1 MATAGKRTDS
11 ELVLQDWQGADR
23 SRAAKYLDKRLAEA
37 GSNYKSVA
45 FATFLLTTMVA
56 GFCWLLFGVVLDHWW
71 IAGGMPVWI
80 RWTWLLI
87 GTLGVGAIAWKWLV
101 PILRYQVN
109 VLYAAR
115 SIEQEFPELHNDLV
129 NAILV
134 NPGETDPHKD
144 LITRSLDKR
153 AARQMITIPT
163 DTVIDQ
169 QHLVSLAVVLACLVF
184 VGTVY
189 SLFSPKSPFVTAARL
204 LAPWSGW
211 AAPSRVSIKEV
222 NCYWTTV
229 FGEGKSQH
237 ALPPGDYMFDGRQHL
252 LWQDGGVELI
262 RGRQVVLSAEID
274 HLRDAEIPSVMV
286 SSLLDNGKLDPEVKP
301 WKASLR
307 KRLDSQLYWARL
319 PSSGIG
325 LDRSIRVRI
334 EAGDART
341 EPFDVRVV
349 DAPSL
354 LVKEVRYI
362 FPGYTDQPDQIVQ
375 WQGDLRAIE
384 GTEVRVEVK
393 SNQALDAAWVDFLNT
408 DRLDDLR
415 LVVDRTNPKVATGV
429 LRLRLAADRI
439 LAEHPTY
446 RLRFRPQSESGTT
459 SAPLIDE
466 LLTHRIEVFPDL
478 APEVAIELPESESE
492 RMPSRS
498 AMRVRVRSIDP
509 DYSLSKVVVETRP
522 EGAGLIRD
530 KVLWQF
536 GGSDNQVNGDGEVRV
551 STRIVPTQDAPGAK
565 IIEYRAVVYD
575 NREPEPNSTATKWR
589 RLIID
594 EQSPPPKDP
603 EERWP
608 DKKPEQP
615 QQTTPSRDVSDSQS
629 DKQSLKDTEREP
641 DEIPEQQDLEEK
653 NKDQQPRSEEM
664 SRNQAEEK
672 DQDASGAAG
681 SEEGQGRQSGSSA
694 EDNTGGRSGE
704 TQAND
709 GRSESSSGS
718 SRETQQSGSRENSN
732 DQAVPGGNDAGMES
746 DSASRSNSREQQ
758 NEDSISGEDASSRD
772 SQDQQQNDSK
782 GDRDAME
789 TKSLSSDGVDDGE
802 AMERILKNKQ
812 CKSSGEKS
820 GGEKSGGEKS
830 GGEKSG
836 GEKSG
841 GEKSG
846 GEKSGGEKS
855 GGEKSGGEKSGGEKT
870 GGEKSGGEKSGGE
883 KSGGEKS
890 GGEKSG
896 GEKSGGEKS
905 GGEPGAEGGGSGGN
919 SEQSGREGTESSKNG
934 GSMSAGSDSGRNEKN
949 SAMDSSDGQSSES
962 APGSDSPINE
972 GGMARPARE
981 NESDNKSSSTDQQP
995 ALSASDSETST
1006 ESSTASQGRSGSEKS
1021 DSGAGGTSGGQRGL
1035 TEPQQKESVPEV
1047 LDSKP
1052 QELSAVRQATD
1063 LALDHLRDSI
1073 RSTDDDML
1081 RELGWTRKQAEAFLR
1096 RWENMQKS
1104 ADNGSQGQQRAYE
1117 QTLRSLGLRT
1127 DRVRTS
1133 RTIQEDQKGVEV
1145 ESRRTQPPYEYRER
1159 FKAFLKG
1166 ASSRQVDVN
1175 E

>member
-37 GSNYKSVA
+37 SSNYKSVA

-80 RWTWLLI
+80 RWTWLLT

-153 AARQMITIPT
+153 AAHQMTMIPT
-163 DTVIDQ
+163 DAVIDQ

-211 AAPSRVSIKEV
+211 AAPSRVSIEEV

-229 FGEGKSQH
+229 FGEEKSQH

-262 RGRQVVLSAEID
+262 RGRQVVVSAEID
-274 HLRDAEIPSVMV
+274 HLRGAEIPGVMV

-301 WKASLR
+301 WKVSLR
-307 KRLDSQLYWARL
+307 KRPDSQLYWARL

-354 LVKEVRYI
+354 LVKEVRYV

-384 GTEVRVEVK
+384 GTEVRVEVN
-393 SNQALDAAWVDFLNT
+393 SNQLLDAAWINFLDT

-429 LRLRLAADRI
+429 LQLRLAADRT
-439 LAEHPTY
+439 LAEHPAY
-446 RLRFRPQSESGTT
+446 RLRFRSQPESGTT
-459 SAPLIDE
+459 SAPIIDE

-478 APEVAIELPESESE
+478 APEVAIELPETESE

-498 AMRVRVRSIDP
+498 AMRVRVRAIDP

-522 EGAGLIRD
+522 EGVGLIRD

-536 GGSDNQVNGDGEVRV
+536 GGSENQVNGDGEVRV
-551 STRIVPTQDAPGAK
+551 STRIVPAQDAPSAK

-594 EQSPPPKDP
+594 EQSPPRMDP

-615 QQTTPSRDVSDSQS
+615 QQTTPSRDGSDSQS
-629 DKQSLKDTEREP
+629 DKQSLNDKERKP
-641 DEIPEQQDLEEK
+641 DKIPEQQDLEEK

-664 SRNQAEEK
+664 SQNQAEEK

-681 SEEGQGRQSGSSA
+681 SEEGRGRQSGASA

-704 TQAND
+704 AQAND

-718 SRETQQSGSRENSN
+718 SREMQQSDSRENSN
-732 DQAVPGGNDAGMES
+732 DQDVPGGNDAGMES
-746 DSASRSNSREQQ
+746 ESASRSNSREQQ
-758 NEDSISGEDASSRD
+758 NEDSMSAEDASSRD

-782 GDRDAME
+782 SDRDAME

-812 CKSSGEKS
+812 RES

-841 GEKSG
+841 DEKSGDEKSG

-855 GGEKSGGEKSGGEKT
+855 GGEKSGD
-870 GGEKSGGEKSGGE
+870 EKSGGEKS
-883 KSGGEKS
+883 
-890 GGEKSG
+890 
-896 GEKSGGEKS
+896 
-905 GGEPGAEGGGSGGN
+905 
-919 SEQSGREGTESSKNG
+919 
-934 GSMSAGSDSGRNEKN
+934 
-949 SAMDSSDGQSSES
+949 
-962 APGSDSPINE
+962 
-972 GGMARPARE
+972 ARSQATRSQAAR
-981 NESDNKSSSTDQQP
+981 
-995 ALSASDSETST
+995 
-1006 ESSTASQGRSGSEKS
+1006 SQVARSQVARSQVARS
-1021 DSGAGGTSGGQRGL
+1021 QAARSQVARSQVARS
-1035 TEPQQKESVPEV
+1035 QVARSQVARSQVARSQV
-1047 LDSKP
+1047 ARS
-1052 QELSAVRQATD
+1052 QAARSQAARSQVARSQAVRSQAV
-1063 LALDHLRDSI
+1063 
-1073 RSTDDDML
+1073 RS
-1081 RELGWTRKQAEAFLR
+1081 QARSQVARSQVASLVLKVEEAAAILSNPAER
-1096 RWENMQKS
+1096 
-1104 ADNGSQGQQRAYE
+1104 AQRAA
-1117 QTLRSLGLRT
+1117 RMA
-1127 DRVRTS
+1127 VR
-1133 RTIQEDQKGVEV
+1133 
-1145 ESRRTQPPYEYRER
+1145 
-1159 FKAFLKG
+1159 
-1166 ASSRQVDVN
+1166 
-1175 E
+1175 

>member
-11 ELVLQDWQGADR
+11 ELVLQDWQGSDR

-37 GSNYKSVA
+37 SSNYKSVA

-80 RWTWLLI
+80 RWTWLLT

-153 AARQMITIPT
+153 AARQMTTIPT

-211 AAPSRVSIKEV
+211 AAPSRVSIEEV

-229 FGEGKSQH
+229 FGEEKSQH

-252 LWQDGGVELI
+252 RWQDGGVELI
-262 RGRQVVLSAEID
+262 RGRQVVVSAEID
-274 HLRDAEIPSVMV
+274 HLRGAEIPGVMV

-307 KRLDSQLYWARL
+307 KRPDSQLYWARL

-354 LVKEVRYI
+354 LVKEVRYV
-362 FPGYTDQPDQIVQ
+362 FPEYTDQPDQIVQ

-384 GTEVRVEVK
+384 GTEVRVEVQ
-393 SNQALDAAWVDFLNT
+393 SNQALDAAWINFLDT

-429 LRLRLAADRI
+429 LQLRLAVDRT
-439 LAEHPTY
+439 LAEHPAY
-446 RLRFRPQSESGTT
+446 RLRFRSQPESGTT
-459 SAPLIDE
+459 SAPIIDE

-478 APEVAIELPESESE
+478 APEVAIELPEAESE

-498 AMRVRVRSIDP
+498 AMRVRVRAIDP

-522 EGAGLIRD
+522 EGVGLIRD

-536 GGSDNQVNGDGEVRV
+536 GGSENQVNGDGEVRV
-551 STRIVPTQDAPGAK
+551 STRIVPAQDAPSAK

-594 EQSPPPKDP
+594 EQSPPPMDP
-603 EERWP
+603 EEGWP

-615 QQTTPSRDVSDSQS
+615 QQTTPSRDVSGSQS
-629 DKQSLKDTEREP
+629 DKQSLKDTERKP
-641 DEIPEQQDLEEK
+641 DKIPEQQDLEEK

-664 SRNQAEEK
+664 SQNQAEEK

-681 SEEGQGRQSGSSA
+681 SEEGRGRQSGASA

-704 TQAND
+704 AQAND

-718 SRETQQSGSRENSN
+718 SREMQQSDSRENSN
-732 DQAVPGGNDAGMES
+732 DQDVPGGNDAGMES
-746 DSASRSNSREQQ
+746 ESASRSNSREQQ
-758 NEDSISGEDASSRD
+758 NEDSMSAEDASSRD

-782 GDRDAME
+782 SDRDAME

-812 CKSSGEKS
+812 CES

-830 GGEKSG
+830 GGEKS
-836 GEKSG
+836 
-841 GEKSG
+841 
-846 GEKSGGEKS
+846 
-855 GGEKSGGEKSGGEKT
+855 

-919 SEQSGREGTESSKNG
+919 SEQSGREGTESSKND
-934 GSMSAGSDSGRNEKN
+934 GSMSAASDSGGNENN
-949 SAMDSSDGQSSES
+949 SA
-962 APGSDSPINE
+962 
-972 GGMARPARE
+972 
-981 NESDNKSSSTDQQP
+981 T
-995 ALSASDSETST
+995 DSETST
-1006 ESSTASQGRSGSEKS
+1006 ESSTTSQGSSGSEKS

-1035 TEPQQKESVPEV
+1035 TESQQKESGPEV
-1047 LDSKP
+1047 LDSKL

-1127 DRVRTS
+1127 DRVRSS
-1133 RTIQEDQKGVEV
+1133 RTIQDDQKGVEV

>member
-11 ELVLQDWQGADR
+11 ELVLQNWQGADR

-37 GSNYKSVA
+37 SSNYKSVA

-80 RWTWLLI
+80 RWTWLLT

-153 AARQMITIPT
+153 AARQMTTIPT

-211 AAPSRVSIKEV
+211 AAPSRVSIEEV

-229 FGEGKSQH
+229 FGEEKSQH

-252 LWQDGGVELI
+252 RWQDGGVELI
-262 RGRQVVLSAEID
+262 RGRQVVVSAEID
-274 HLRDAEIPSVMV
+274 HLRGAEIPGVMV

-307 KRLDSQLYWARL
+307 KRPDSQLYWARL

-354 LVKEVRYI
+354 LVKEVRYV
-362 FPGYTDQPDQIVQ
+362 FPEYTDQPDQIVQ

-384 GTEVRVEVK
+384 GTEVRVEVQ
-393 SNQALDAAWVDFLNT
+393 SNQALDAAWINFLDT

-429 LRLRLAADRI
+429 LQLRLAVDRT
-439 LAEHPTY
+439 LAEHPAY
-446 RLRFRPQSESGTT
+446 RLRFRSQPESGTT
-459 SAPLIDE
+459 SAPIIDE

-498 AMRVRVRSIDP
+498 AMRVRVRAIDP

-522 EGAGLIRD
+522 EGVGLIRD

-536 GGSDNQVNGDGEVRV
+536 GGSENQVNGDGEVRV
-551 STRIVPTQDAPGAK
+551 STRIVPAQDAPSAK

-594 EQSPPPKDP
+594 EQSPPPMDP
-603 EERWP
+603 EEGWP

-615 QQTTPSRDVSDSQS
+615 QQTTPSRDVSGSQS
-629 DKQSLKDTEREP
+629 DKQSLKDTERKP
-641 DEIPEQQDLEEK
+641 DKIPEQQDLEEK

-664 SRNQAEEK
+664 SQNQAEEK

-681 SEEGQGRQSGSSA
+681 SEEGRGRQSGASA

-704 TQAND
+704 AQAND

-718 SRETQQSGSRENSN
+718 SREMQQSDSRENSN
-732 DQAVPGGNDAGMES
+732 DQDVPGGNDAGMES
-746 DSASRSNSREQQ
+746 ESASRSNSREQQ
-758 NEDSISGEDASSRD
+758 NEDSMSAEDASSRD

-782 GDRDAME
+782 SDRDAME

-812 CKSSGEKS
+812 RES

-830 GGEKSG
+830 GGEKS
-836 GEKSG
+836 
-841 GEKSG
+841 
-846 GEKSGGEKS
+846 
-855 GGEKSGGEKSGGEKT
+855 

-919 SEQSGREGTESSKNG
+919 SEQSGREGTESSKND
-934 GSMSAGSDSGRNEKN
+934 GSMSAASDSGGNENN
-949 SAMDSSDGQSSES
+949 SA
-962 APGSDSPINE
+962 
-972 GGMARPARE
+972 
-981 NESDNKSSSTDQQP
+981 T
-995 ALSASDSETST
+995 DSETST
-1006 ESSTASQGRSGSEKS
+1006 ESSTTSQGSSGSEKS

-1035 TEPQQKESVPEV
+1035 TESQQKESGPEV
-1047 LDSKP
+1047 LDSKL

-1127 DRVRTS
+1127 DRVRSS
-1133 RTIQEDQKGVEV
+1133 RTIQDDQKGVEV

>member
-11 ELVLQDWQGADR
+11 ELVLQDWQGSDR

-37 GSNYKSVA
+37 SSNYKSVA

-80 RWTWLLI
+80 RWTWLLT

-153 AARQMITIPT
+153 AARQMTTIPT

-211 AAPSRVSIKEV
+211 AAPSRVSIEEV

-229 FGEGKSQH
+229 FGEEKSQH

-252 LWQDGGVELI
+252 RWQDGGVELI
-262 RGRQVVLSAEID
+262 RGRQVVVSAEID
-274 HLRDAEIPSVMV
+274 HLRGAEIPGVMV

-307 KRLDSQLYWARL
+307 KRPDSQLYWARL

-354 LVKEVRYI
+354 LVKEVRYV
-362 FPGYTDQPDQIVQ
+362 FPEYTDQPDQIVQ

-384 GTEVRVEVK
+384 GTEVRVEVQ
-393 SNQALDAAWVDFLNT
+393 SNQALDAAWINFLDT

-429 LRLRLAADRI
+429 LQLRLAVDRT
-439 LAEHPTY
+439 LAEHPAY
-446 RLRFRPQSESGTT
+446 RLRFRSQPESGTT
-459 SAPLIDE
+459 SAPIIDE

-478 APEVAIELPESESE
+478 APEVAIELPEAESE

-498 AMRVRVRSIDP
+498 AMRVRVRAIDP

-522 EGAGLIRD
+522 EGVGLIRD

-536 GGSDNQVNGDGEVRV
+536 GGSENQVNGDGEVRV
-551 STRIVPTQDAPGAK
+551 STRIVPAQDAPSAK

-594 EQSPPPKDP
+594 EQSPPPMNP
-603 EERWP
+603 EEGWP

-615 QQTTPSRDVSDSQS
+615 QQTTPSRDVSGSQS
-629 DKQSLKDTEREP
+629 DKQSLKDTERKP
-641 DEIPEQQDLEEK
+641 DKIPEQQDLEEK

-664 SRNQAEEK
+664 SQNQAEEK

-681 SEEGQGRQSGSSA
+681 SEEGRGRQSGASA

-704 TQAND
+704 AQAND

-718 SRETQQSGSRENSN
+718 SREMQQSDSRENSN
-732 DQAVPGGNDAGMES
+732 DQDVPGGNDAGMES
-746 DSASRSNSREQQ
+746 ESASRSNSREQQ
-758 NEDSISGEDASSRD
+758 NEDSMSAEDASSRD

-782 GDRDAME
+782 SDRDAME

-812 CKSSGEKS
+812 RESGGEKS

-855 GGEKSGGEKSGGEKT
+855 GGEKSGGEKSGGEKS

-905 GGEPGAEGGGSGGN
+905 GGEPGAEGGGSGSN
-919 SEQSGREGTESSKNG
+919 SEQSGREGTESSKND
-934 GSMSAGSDSGRNEKN
+934 GSMSAASDSGGNENN
-949 SAMDSSDGQSSES
+949 SA
-962 APGSDSPINE
+962 
-972 GGMARPARE
+972 
-981 NESDNKSSSTDQQP
+981 T
-995 ALSASDSETST
+995 DSETST
-1006 ESSTASQGRSGSEKS
+1006 ESSTTSQGSSGSEKS

-1035 TEPQQKESVPEV
+1035 TESQQKESGPEV
-1047 LDSKP
+1047 LDSKL

-1127 DRVRTS
+1127 DRVRSS
-1133 RTIQEDQKGVEV
+1133 RTIQDDQKGVEV

>member
-1 MATAGKRTDS
+1 MVTAGKRTDS
-11 ELVLQDWQGADR
+11 ELVLQDWQGSDR

-56 GFCWLLFGVVLDHWW
+56 GFCWLLFGMVLDHWW

-153 AARQMITIPT
+153 AARQMTTIPT

-229 FGEGKSQH
+229 FGEGKSQN

-286 SSLLDNGKLDPEVKP
+286 SSLLDNGKLDPNVKP

-384 GTEVRVEVK
+384 GTEVRVKVK
-393 SNQALDAAWVDFLNT
+393 SNQALDAAWVDFLDT

-429 LRLRLAADRI
+429 LRLRLAADRT

-478 APEVAIELPESESE
+478 APEVTIELPESESE

-498 AMRVRVRSIDP
+498 AMRVRVRAIDP

-551 STRIVPTQDAPGAK
+551 STRIVPAQDAPRAK

-575 NREPEPNSTATKWR
+575 NREPELNSTATKWR

-629 DKQSLKDTEREP
+629 DKQSLKDTERKP
-641 DEIPEQQDLEEK
+641 DKIPEQQDLEEK

-681 SEEGQGRQSGSSA
+681 SEEGQGRQSGASA

-732 DQAVPGGNDAGMES
+732 DQSVPGGNDAGMES
-746 DSASRSNSREQQ
+746 ESASRSNSREQQ
-758 NEDSISGEDASSRD
+758 NEDSMSGEDASSRD

-812 CKSSGEKS
+812 CESGGEKS

-855 GGEKSGGEKSGGEKT
+855 GGEKSGGEKSGGEKS

-896 GEKSGGEKS
+896 GEKSGGEKSGGEKSGGEKSGGEKSGGEKSGGEKSSGEKSGGEKS

-934 GSMSAGSDSGRNEKN
+934 GSMSAGSDSVGNEKN
-949 SAMDSSDGQSSES
+949 SA
-962 APGSDSPINE
+962 
-972 GGMARPARE
+972 
-981 NESDNKSSSTDQQP
+981 T
-995 ALSASDSETST
+995 DSETST
-1006 ESSTASQGRSGSEKS
+1006 ESSTTSQGSSGSEKS

-1035 TEPQQKESVPEV
+1035 TESQQKESGPEV
-1047 LDSKP
+1047 LDSKR

-1104 ADNGSQGQQRAYE
+1104 ADNGSQRQQRAYE

-1127 DRVRTS
+1127 DRVRSS
-1133 RTIQEDQKGVEV
+1133 RTIQDDKKGVEV